1 MTKKKDLITQE
12 EVNRF
17 LNRVSNNKTSKSN
30 LEFVLKVL
38 QELQII
44 LDEGLFEDSID
55 GTRIRVKYDMDI
67 SRRRR
72 GEKETGG
79 GEEEHRDNAVRFQY
93 IKEIPIDYSK
103 VPVSFRDNADNAA
116 PSPPHVSNNDINE
129 DYVITESYDILEEAS
144 PTLYEILGLLK
155 RIYFMPEDFSNRLT
169 IERIHK
175 LRNMFSK
182 DEILGFPSASLD
194 NKAGLIP
201 I

>member
-1 MTKKKDLITQE
+1 MTKKKDLITHE

-17 LNRVSNNKTSKSN
+17 LKRVSYNKTSKSN
-30 LEFVLKVL
+30 LENVLKLL

-72 GEKETGG
+72 GEKETGE
-79 GEEEHRDNAVRFQY
+79 GEEKQRENAVRYQY

-103 VPVSFRDNADNAA
+103 VPISCRDNANIAA
-116 PSPPHVSNNDINE
+116 PSPHHVSNNDINE
-129 DYVITESYDILEEAS
+129 DYVITESYNILEEAS

-155 RIYFMPEDFSNRLT
+155 RIYFMPEDFSNRLAVD
-169 IERIHK
+169 RIHR

-182 DEILGFPSASLD
+182 DEILTLPSIDLSD
-194 NKAGLIP
+194 KAGLIP